1 MVYRVDCCDA
11 ELEGRRDGVR
21 QRIQPCSP
29 ITTGVGQ
36 YRDKESNVGW
46 GARSAAR
53 LRACYHTIYAY
64 RMIWPSGNG
73 RCLVA
78 SPKIA
83 ANCGAYDRAV
93 VLPRTLA
100 LNRRRA
106 PFHCEYVI
114 SAPYRHLREQ
124 LMSAPKTWL
133 ITGVAGFIGSNILAE
148 LLTLGQRVVGLDNFS
163 TGYRS
168 NLDEV
173 LAGPFPGAAQLRM
186 IEGDIRE
193 LETCRTACEGA
204 DYVLHHAA
212 LGSVPWS
219 MDDPLRTNAVNVDG
233 FVNML
238 VAAKDAGIKR
248 FVYASS
254 SAVYGDTPDH
264 PQLED
269 RLGRPLSP
277 YAATKATNETYAL
290 AFQMSYGLQSIGL
303 RYFNVFGRR
312 QDPAG
317 AYAAVIPRWIAS
329 LLRGERCRIFG
340 DGETTRDFCYVANVV
355 QANLLAATVEDSNAT
370 GQAYNV
376 ACAESVSL
384 NRLFAMMR
392 DRLALSNPEFSRAV
406 PQYDPFRPGDI
417 RFSCASIEKVQRML
431 LFSPTHDVAQG
442 LAEALGWYVERARAA
457 AERSVT
463 IPHHA
468 SGSASPLPRFG
479 GAPLTL
485 TTP

>member
-1 MVYRVDCCDA
+1 M
-11 ELEGRRDGVR
+11 
-21 QRIQPCSP
+21 
-29 ITTGVGQ
+29 
-36 YRDKESNVGW
+36 
-46 GARSAAR
+46 
-53 LRACYHTIYAY
+53 
-64 RMIWPSGNG
+64 
-73 RCLVA
+73 
-78 SPKIA
+78 
-83 ANCGAYDRAV
+83 
-93 VLPRTLA
+93 
-100 LNRRRA
+100 
-106 PFHCEYVI
+106 
-114 SAPYRHLREQ
+114 SAPYRQLREQ
-124 LMSAPKTWL
+124 LLSAPKTWVV
-133 ITGVAGFIGSNILAE
+133 TGVAGFIGSNLLEE
-148 LLTLGQRVVGLDNFS
+148 LLGLGQKVVGVDNFS
-163 TGYRS
+163 TGHRT
-168 NLDEV
+168 NLREV
-173 LAGPFPGAAQLRM
+173 LAGPLEISANFRL
-186 IEGDIRE
+186 IEGDIRD
-193 LETCRTACEGA
+193 LETCRAACEDA

-238 VAAKDAGIKR
+238 VAAKDACIKR

-254 SAVYGDTPDH
+254 SAVYGDTPDN

-269 RLGRPLSP
+269 KLGRPLSP
-277 YAATKATNETYAL
+277 YAASKTTNETYAL

-355 QANLLAATVEDSNAT
+355 QANLLAATVEDANAT

-384 NRLFAMMR
+384 NQLFQMMR
-392 DRLALSNPEFSRAV
+392 SRLAQSDPRFFHAV

-417 RFSCASIEKVQRML
+417 RFSCASIEKARRTL
-431 LFSPTHDVAQG
+431 SFAPTHDVAEG
-442 LAEALGWYVERARAA
+442 LSEALDWYVEKARATAPHSGLIAPHTKASA
-457 AERSVT
+457 AN
-463 IPHHA
+463 
-468 SGSASPLPRFG
+468 LPQFD

-485 TTP
+485 AAS